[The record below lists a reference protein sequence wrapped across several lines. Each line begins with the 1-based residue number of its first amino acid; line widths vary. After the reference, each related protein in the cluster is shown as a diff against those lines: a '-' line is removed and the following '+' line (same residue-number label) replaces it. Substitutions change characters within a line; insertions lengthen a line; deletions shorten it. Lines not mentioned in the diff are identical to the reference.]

1 MNKLKKI
8 SRVPS
13 SPEKP
18 LGQPSSSCLCISKS
32 SLVRTSSSASGAPI
46 QRNTVISTSSRPS
59 TIASIR
65 PQSAAEQYWAT
76 RALKAETLLSA
87 RTEHH
92 RELKALVSSE
102 AIKRAVCRRCRLRT
116 NYVAKPEVTGRS
128 FGSYLQTW
136 SKIEKDGVGH
146 GVLRFG
152 VYNMIMRSRF
162 FILLLHS

>member
-92 RELKALVSSE
+92 RELKVLVSSE

-128 FGSYLQTW
+128 FGSYLQT
-136 SKIEKDGVGH
+136 
-146 GVLRFG
+146 
-152 VYNMIMRSRF
+152 
-162 FILLLHS
+162 